1 MKEENGRYACPVA
14 YCIHY
19 PVTRGLRTWRRLAPG
34 MLNYPGSFS
43 IMTYACEPLSTK
55 PIDKDLSIVTW
66 AWLIGNTRMSDDQ
79 LRQVAD
85 SWVKPTGIKAVQ
97 GAGKVA
103 YDKCQ
108 RGYVVKCDKNKSVEL
123 KFDGDGTKKIFNP
136 VFILEDY
143 SHDQVK
149 ITIND
154 KPISSFKAGAEQTY
168 TQDNLVIWVGQDI
181 ADNSTIRIEP
191 QKRLGY

>member
-1 MKEENGRYACPVA
+1 
-14 YCIHY
+14 
-19 PVTRGLRTWRRLAPG
+19 
-34 MLNYPGSFS
+34 MLNYPGSYS
-43 IMTYACEPLSTK
+43 IMTYACEPLSEK

-66 AWLIGNTRMSDDQ
+66 VWLIGNTKMGDEE
-79 LRQVAD
+79 LRRVAD
-85 SWVKPTGIKAVQ
+85 SWVKPTEVKPLR
-97 GAGKVA
+97 GASQVS
-103 YDKCQ
+103 YDKCE
-108 RGYVVKCDKNKSVEL
+108 RGYIVKCSKNSVIEL
-123 KFDGDGTKKIFNP
+123 RFNGDGTKKVFNP

-143 SHDQVK
+143 SYDQVK

-191 QKRLGY
+191 QKRL